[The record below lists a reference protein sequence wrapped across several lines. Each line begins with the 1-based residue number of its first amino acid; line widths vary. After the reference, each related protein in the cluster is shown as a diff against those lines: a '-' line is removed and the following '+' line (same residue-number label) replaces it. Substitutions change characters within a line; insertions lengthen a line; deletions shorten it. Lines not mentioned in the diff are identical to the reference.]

1 MGKTIKYI
9 LPWVVAFIVG
19 IYTSFVA
26 MCMWNWFAVQALNAP
41 SVSFL
46 QMLGL
51 IWLINILFNQHDN
64 QEGRWKILF
73 TSIELCVPQEKQ
85 GLLSDAMNEIKEN
98 FWIDLW
104 GKIAGQFIGNTLTL
118 VLGFILHSFIG

>member
-1 MGKTIKYI
+1 MKNI

-26 MCMWNWFAVQALNAP
+26 MCMWNWFAVGILHAP
-41 SVSFL
+41 NVSFL

-51 IWLINILFNQHDN
+51 IWLINLLINKQDTD
-64 QEGRWKILF
+64 ETRWKILF

-85 GLLSDAMNEIKEN
+85 ELLSDVMNDFKEN
-98 FWIDLW
+98 FWVDLW
-104 GKIAGQFIGNTLTL
+104 GKIAGQIIGNTLTL
-118 VLGFILHSFIG
+118 ILGFILHIFIT